1 MMKTKA
7 KQIVLAWF
15 LCVSLIFS
23 TVVLG
28 HAYNGVLAFGD
39 SLSDNGNADGLG
51 IPYAPY
57 SNGPVWVTYLAGP
70 TGLNVPLFDVAFGGA
85 TTAYD
90 NPAAGLA
97 YTGLQWQAEYYLAN
111 FSSQVSA
118 STLVTVWAG
127 ANDLFQGRLF
137 SDAADNVG
145 LALSK
150 LATAGFQNFL
160 VMNLPNVGAT
170 PEFAGTPA
178 APLATAWSQAFN
190 MLLAAELV
198 ALQAA
203 YPADHFYTF
212 DTFSLLDAVMANPS
226 AYGFTNVTD
235 KWIDNPAGTG
245 YLFWDGV
252 HPTTQ
257 AHSMIADYARAAVP
271 EPATMILLGLGLIG
285 LARLRRKL

>member
-1 MMKTKA
+1 MNTKA
-7 KQIVLAWF
+7 KRIFLTWF

-23 TVVLG
+23 TVALG

-39 SLSDNGNADGLG
+39 SLSDNGNADGFG
-51 IPYAPY
+51 ITHFT
-57 SNGPVWVTYLAGP
+57 NGPVWVEYLAGP

-97 YTGLQWQAEYYLAN
+97 YTGLQWQVEAYLYSGPI
-111 FSSQVSA
+111 SSD
-118 STLVTVWAG
+118 TLVTVWAG
-127 ANDLFQGRLF
+127 ANDLFQSRSF

-170 PEFAGTPA
+170 PEFKGTLNEAG
-178 APLATAWSQAFN
+178 ATAWSQAFN

-203 YPADHFYTF
+203 FPADHFYTF

-257 AHSMIADYARAAVP
+257 AHSMIADYARASVP
-271 EPATMILLGLGLIG
+271 EPATLLLLSLGLIG